1 MQERKE
7 AKMKNDNKT
16 MLYDLRIAKRLSLT
30 QVSEQIGIN
39 IGTIS
44 IYENGKSRPT
54 GDNLK
59 KLANF
64 YQVDAYDLDKSL
76 QKTYVGKN
84 KKRTRVKV
92 KTRTNTKYTPKIETP
107 EPEPFPATTPRTEG
121 LLERVY
127 GKVSME
133 DFKLIEELINS

>member
-1 MQERKE
+1 
-7 AKMKNDNKT
+7 MKNENKT

-30 QVSEQIGIN
+30 QVSDQIGIN
-39 IGTIS
+39 IGTLS

-64 YQVDAYDLDKSL
+64 YGIDTYDLDKSL
-76 QKTYVGKN
+76 QKTYVGK
-84 KKRTRVKV
+84 KRTRVKI
-92 KTRTNTKYTPKIETP
+92 KTRTTTKYKVETP
-107 EPEPFPATTPRTEG
+107 ETEPFPATTSRTEG